1 MLVATPDEIL
11 WKGLELG
18 GFDGRRQQKVKQK
31 TGRLEDTFEASR
43 DANSLPIAKRKLKRR
58 TTTRVNRVAINI
70 R

>member
-18 GFDGRRQQKVKQK
+18 GFDSRRQQKVKRE
-31 TGRLEDTFEASR
+31 TEDTFEASR